1 MASYIAQL
9 ALGVRCTLEPL
20 EVSLQSPEGVVNL
33 IRNLGWD
40 GPIDAAGL
48 AQIQGVFAAEHNL
61 FLNIQNLANQI
72 EAGAADELTVAKTL
86 IDSLKNLIGLI
97 QGLSNTPPG
106 GMPAPLNQA
115 AFWNEVPGALVD
127 FLLLRF
133 LEVQWAPVFATL
145 VALGLAEVKKV
156 TPAGAG
162 RTPYLRETMHWD
174 ALPDLITNPEAH
186 IQKIYHWNDGNPFEF
201 QQLLEN
207 LGRILTALGAPTR
220 LAPPRQSLVNRYY
233 GAGNPALA
241 QLQELEIPLM
251 AVPAADPLNYAE
263 LGILVFPVTPKGNT
277 GQAPDGFLIT
287 PMATGTIASGT
298 GAGAPYRFDV
308 KGGFETDGAFG
319 IEVRPDSV
327 DLEIAPGP
335 TNMDAQFS
343 FTGTPPQPWIL
354 IGSPGS
360 HRLEAGGVFA
370 AISLKGPVSAPEVV
384 LELGTGPQA
393 ENNLA
398 IVIQASD
405 ADSFLQSVIGSEP
418 QRLTFGGKLT
428 WSSVSGFRFSGGA
441 AVEITLSVH
450 IDLGVVNITMITLGL
465 SLSGGK
471 ASLLVA
477 LTGGVNLGPI
487 AATVDKIGVKLLMVP
502 APAGS
507 PGSLGGLDFSFGFKP
522 PSGLGI
528 AIDAGVVAGGGY
540 ISFDPDKGQYAGV
553 LDVSLAEIVQVKI
566 IGVLDTILPDGSLGF
581 SFLLI
586 ITFDFPPIQL
596 GFGFTLSGVGGLGG
610 VNRTMN
616 TDALH
621 TGFRAHTLNSVLFP
635 PDPIANAPQIISN
648 IENFFPPAEGR
659 YLFGPML
666 ELGWGTPTL
675 ITLAVGVILEV
686 PDPVRLA
693 LLGLIDAGLPST
705 EAALIELH
713 IDVLGILD
721 FGTKTL
727 SIDGSLYDSRVLIFS
742 LAGDLALRL
751 SWGDN
756 PNFLFS
762 LGGFNPHFNTTG
774 LNVPNL
780 HRLTV
785 SIGNGD
791 NPRISAN
798 SYFAITSNS
807 LQFGSNVEA
816 YASAAGFT
824 IHGYLGFDVLII
836 YSPFSFEFDFS
847 AGFEVSFEGVSLLG
861 LNVDGTFSGPRPWHL
876 HGDASIHILF
886 FTVSASLDLTWGD
899 STPAIL
905 PQKPVLPDLL
915 PAFQDPRNWST
926 ALPDGT
932 TQAVT
937 LSTPKPDDKTL
948 RVHPMG
954 TLSVRENVVPLD
966 LPITRYG
973 NATPSDGNYF
983 SISDVQI
990 DGHDETKQNFQ
1001 DYFAAGQ
1008 FLTLSDADKI
1018 SRPSFERYDAGIKI
1032 GSADIVSGADS
1043 PRTVF
1048 YEERYIDEP
1057 TGFSRFSR
1065 RYTML
1070 ADVHL
1075 ALTRQGAGFASPLKN
1090 TGLFKYGTGAP
1101 GPAVTTQDPSYVV
1114 ANVEDLSV
1122 RSDIVSSSG
1131 STYFKARAALDSYL
1145 ALHLEESNNLQII
1158 PLHEVAA

>member
-1 MASYIAQL
+1 MPGTAGTLETIARQIGLALQPLKDRLASGQVLQLFAELGLQFPSSLVQGNFKTALDAAAAAAGALPNTITQLSTAIDNDNEAGILSAGAQL
-9 ALGVRCTLEPL
+9 IQEIATLIAALEQIGTELHNVSGSQGINPGDVEKFAQSLASNLLSYLLITYLENVQPGVVGIGNLFGVLDYIPNPGVHGDPTHPPFTTRKLQFSRLGDLLTKPDQLLKSLYQWGGPGFDGTALIPRLSTSLNLLGVASQVIPGPPLGLDSSFVSVQAAPPGLSATLKTTLPGGFDLTFPLAGVWSTHIVVTGTITGGLQATIVPPANVTLHPLAALNTQLESDLVAKGPDAAHPIIIIGQTGGSRLQTDSFTFGMGLKVSFDSGSGTATAEPQIRMDIKGGKVFIDMSNADGFLATVLSGVHVEAGFDLTITWAPDTGIHIQGGAQL
-20 EVSLQSPEGVVNL
+20 EIDLPLHLNLGPVSLPTLYLV
-33 IRNLGWD
+33 
-40 GPIDAAGL
+40 
-48 AQIQGVFAAEHNL
+48 
-61 FLNIQNLANQI
+61 
-72 EAGAADELTVAKTL
+72 AGASSSGLTIEISA
-86 IDSLKNLIGLI
+86 
-97 QGLSNTPPG
+97 
-106 GMPAPLNQA
+106 
-115 AFWNEVPGALVD
+115 
-127 FLLLRF
+127 
-133 LEVQWAPVFATL
+133 
-145 VALGLAEVKKV
+145 ALGLTLGPIQAAVDRVGVK
-156 TPAGAG
+156 G
-162 RTPYLRETMHWD
+162 
-174 ALPDLITNPEAH
+174 LIT
-186 IQKIYHWNDGNPFEF
+186 
-201 QQLLEN
+201 
-207 LGRILTALGAPTR
+207 
-220 LAPPRQSLVNRYY
+220 
-233 GAGNPALA
+233 
-241 QLQELEIPLM
+241 
-251 AVPAADPLNYAE
+251 
-263 LGILVFPVTPKGNT
+263 FP
-277 GQAPDGFLIT
+277 DH
-287 PMATGTIASGT
+287 
-298 GAGAPYRFDV
+298 
-308 KGGFETDGAFG
+308 GG
-319 IEVRPDSV
+319 
-327 DLEIAPGP
+327 
-335 TNMDAQFS
+335 
-343 FTGTPPQPWIL
+343 
-354 IGSPGS
+354 
-360 HRLEAGGVFA
+360 
-370 AISLKGPVSAPEVV
+370 
-384 LELGTGPQA
+384 
-393 ENNLA
+393 
-398 IVIQASD
+398 
-405 ADSFLQSVIGSEP
+405 
-418 QRLTFGGKLT
+418 
-428 WSSVSGFRFSGGA
+428 
-441 AVEITLSVH
+441 
-450 IDLGVVNITMITLGL
+450 
-465 SLSGGK
+465 
-471 ASLLVA
+471 
-477 LTGGVNLGPI
+477 NLGPANLSI
-487 AATVDKIGVKLLMVP
+487 
-502 APAGS
+502 
-507 PGSLGGLDFSFGFKP
+507 GFKP
-522 PSGLGI
+522 PNGLGI

-540 ISFDPDKGQYAGV
+540 ILFNPDKGQYAGV
-553 LDVSLAEIVQVKI
+553 LDVSLAEIIQVKI
-566 IGVLDTILPDGSLGF
+566 IGVLDTILPDGSHGF

-596 GFGFTLSGVGGLGG
+596 GFGFTLNGVGGLGG

-621 TGFRAHTLNSVLFP
+621 AGFRAHTLNSVLFP

-721 FGTKTL
+721 FGLKTL

-774 LNVPNL
+774 LDVPKM

-785 SIGNGD
+785 SIGDGD

-824 IHGYLGFDVLII
+824 IHGWLGFDVLII

-847 AGFEVSFEGVSLLG
+847 AGFDVSFEGASLCG
-861 LNVDGTFSGPRPWHL
+861 LRVDGTFAGPRPWHL
-876 HGDASIHILF
+876 HGTATIDILF
-886 FTVSASLDLTWGD
+886 FSVSASLDLTWGD

-926 ALPDGT
+926 ALPDNT

-966 LPITRYG
+966 LQITRYG
-973 NATPSDGNYF
+973 NATPSDGNFF

-990 DGHDETKQNFQ
+990 DGHGEIKQNFQ

-1008 FLTLSDADKI
+1008 FLTLSDADKV
-1018 SRPSFERYDAGIKI
+1018 SRPSFERYDAGITI
-1032 GSADIVSGADS
+1032 GSTEILSGADS
-1043 PRTVF
+1043 PKTVF

-1057 TGFSRFSR
+1057 TGFSRFAR
-1065 RYTML
+1065 RFAMA

-1075 ALTRQGAGFASPLKN
+1075 ALTAQGAGFASPLKN
-1090 TGLFKYGTGAP
+1090 SGLFKYGTGTSA
-1101 GPAVTTQDPSYVV
+1101 PAVTTQDPSYVV
-1114 ANVEDLSV
+1114 THVEDLSV

-1131 STYFKARAALDSYL
+1131 STYFQARAALNAYL
-1145 ALHLEESNNLQII
+1145 ALHPEESINLQIV

>member
-1 MASYIAQL
+1 MPGQAGTLETVARHVGL
-9 ALGVRCTLEPL
+9 ALQPL
-20 EVSLQSPEGVVNL
+20 KDRLASGQVIALFAELGLQFPPQLLQPGFVNAL
-33 IRNLGWD
+33 N
-40 GPIDAAGL
+40 AG
-48 AQIQGVFAAEHNL
+48 
-61 FLNIQNLANQI
+61 
-72 EAGAADELTVAKTL
+72 AGAAGALPATLTQLATAIDGDDESGILSTGVQL
-86 IDSLKNLIGLI
+86 ITEIGAIITALEQMGTELHNISGGLPGLSAAEVDTFAQNLPSNLLSYLLISYLENLQPGVVGVGNLLGFLDYIPNPGVSGDPAHPPFTTRKLQLSRLGDLFTKPDQLLKNLYQWGAPGFDGTLLIPRLRTSLQLLGVSSATIAPGLP
-97 QGLSNTPPG
+97 QALDSSFLSVQTTPPG
-106 GMPAPLNQA
+106 LTATLKATLPGGFDFTFPLGGVWSVHISATGTLTGGLAAKIDPPASVTFHPSA
-115 AFWNEVPGALVD
+115 ALTAQLESDLVAKGPD
-127 FLLLRF
+127 AAHPIIIIGQTGGSRLQTDSFTFGLGLKITWDSGSGTATAEPTVQIAIKGGKVIIDMSNADGFLASVLSGVHVEAGFDLGIS
-133 LEVQWAPVFATL
+133 WAPDTGIHITGGAQLEIDLPLHLTL
-145 VALGLAEVKKV
+145 GPISLPTLYLVAGASSSGLPIEISAALGLTLGPIQASVDRVGVK
-156 TPAGAG
+156 G
-162 RTPYLRETMHWD
+162 
-174 ALPDLITNPEAH
+174 LITFPDH
-186 IQKIYHWNDGNPFEF
+186 GG
-201 QQLLEN
+201 N
-207 LGRILTALGAPTR
+207 LG
-220 LAPPRQSLVNRYY
+220 
-233 GAGNPALA
+233 PA
-241 QLQELEIPLM
+241 
-251 AVPAADPLNYAE
+251 
-263 LGILVFPVTPKGNT
+263 
-277 GQAPDGFLIT
+277 
-287 PMATGTIASGT
+287 
-298 GAGAPYRFDV
+298 
-308 KGGFETDGAFG
+308 
-319 IEVRPDSV
+319 
-327 DLEIAPGP
+327 
-335 TNMDAQFS
+335 
-343 FTGTPPQPWIL
+343 
-354 IGSPGS
+354 
-360 HRLEAGGVFA
+360 
-370 AISLKGPVSAPEVV
+370 
-384 LELGTGPQA
+384 
-393 ENNLA
+393 NLA
-398 IVIQASD
+398 ID
-405 ADSFLQSVIGSEP
+405 
-418 QRLTFGGKLT
+418 
-428 WSSVSGFRFSGGA
+428 
-441 AVEITLSVH
+441 
-450 IDLGVVNITMITLGL
+450 
-465 SLSGGK
+465 
-471 ASLLVA
+471 
-477 LTGGVNLGPI
+477 
-487 AATVDKIGVKLLMVP
+487 
-502 APAGS
+502 
-507 PGSLGGLDFSFGFKP
+507 FKP
-522 PSGLGI
+522 PNGLGL

-540 ISFDPDKGQYAGV
+540 ISFNPDKGQYAGV
-553 LDVSLAEIVQVKI
+553 FDLSLAEIVQVKI
-566 IGVLDTILPDGSLGF
+566 IGVLDTILPDGSHGF

-596 GFGFTLSGVGGLGG
+596 GFGFTLNGVGGLGG

-621 TGFRAHTLNSVLFP
+621 AGFRAHTLNSVLFP

-666 ELGWGTPTL
+666 EIGWGTPTL

-686 PDPVRLA
+686 PDPVRLV
-693 LLGLIDAGLPST
+693 LLGLIDAGLPTT

-721 FGTKTL
+721 FGAKTL

-762 LGGFNPHFNTTG
+762 LGGFNPHFSTAG
-774 LNVPNL
+774 LDVPNM

-785 SIGNGD
+785 SIGDGD

-836 YSPFSFEFDFS
+836 FSPFSFEFDFS
-847 AGFEVSFEGVSLLG
+847 AGFDVSFEGVSLCG
-861 LNVDGTFSGPRPWHL
+861 LSVDGTFSGPRPWHL

-886 FTVSASLDLTWGD
+886 FSVSASLDISWGD

-983 SISDVQI
+983 AISDVQI
-990 DGHDETKQNFQ
+990 DGHEENKQNFQ

-1008 FLTLSDADKI
+1008 FLTLSDADKV

-1032 GSADIVSGADS
+1032 GSSELISGADS

-1057 TGFSRFSR
+1057 TGFSRFAR
-1065 RYTML
+1065 RYAMA

-1075 ALTRQGAGFASPLKN
+1075 ALSAQGAGFESPLKN
-1090 TGLFKYGTGAP
+1090 TGLFKYATGTAGAKI
-1101 GPAVTTQDPSYVV
+1101 TTQDAAYVV
-1114 ANVEDLSV
+1114 AHVEDLSV

-1131 STYFKARAALDSYL
+1131 GTYFHARAALDTYL
-1145 ALHLEESNNLQII
+1145 ALHPEESSNLQIL
-1158 PLHEVAA
+1158 PVHEVTA